1 MSQCL
6 GLTARVPDIPQ
17 TQILDDTVG
26 IKQYSE
32 NESCWSIL
40 VAPQKDF
47 EPNLNHKISP
57 LGSKK
62 PPKLGQT
69 QKQES

>member
-26 IKQYSE
+26 IEQYSE
-32 NESCWSIL
+32 NKTY
-40 VAPQKDF
+40 VVVYMRT
-47 EPNLNHKISP
+47 
-57 LGSKK
+57 
-62 PPKLGQT
+62 PPKLSQN
-69 QKQES
+69 QKSGLKAF